1 MALGILAGCC
11 SEGKLTHNL
20 LSLEGGGEGAVLA
33 LDRCQGLGHA
43 LVIKR
48 EAVRNAPP
56 LSGQLAGGTA

>member
-1 MALGILAGCC
+1 M
-11 SEGKLTHNL
+11 HNL